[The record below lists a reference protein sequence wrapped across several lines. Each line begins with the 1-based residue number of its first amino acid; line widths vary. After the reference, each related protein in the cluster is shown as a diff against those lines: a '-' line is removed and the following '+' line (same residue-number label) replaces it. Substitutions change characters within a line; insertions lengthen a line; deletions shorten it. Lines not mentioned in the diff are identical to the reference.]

1 MTTASGTREVPFAR
15 PHVWRALTALTPYC
29 PVCDVSYVFSE
40 TRHDGSAATMGKGTR
55 FVCVPGHLD
64 GVPAPP
70 NAVSGEV
77 VEWVAERCIGTRLEL
92 TREIWQTR
100 IELADSERS
109 ATQVTVAVTHE
120 PKGGNRLLHALRQK
134 ATQRMVQRTVDSEL
148 AKLPDH
154 LTRVT
159 EDDSGSIAVGRG
171 SISVE
176 REEDDWVLH
185 LRGHVDS
192 AVVNGL
198 ELRRRLEE
206 QTVVA
211 IDVRELTYLDSTALP
226 ILLRWARRSSQA
238 GRRAL
243 IRGANPAF
251 DEMLAVMGLVSTF
264 PRVD

>member
-15 PHVWRALTALTPYC
+15 PRVWRALTALTPYC

-40 TRHDGSAATMGKGTR
+40 ALDDGTAATIGKGTR
-55 FVCVPGHLD
+55 FVCVPGRLD
-64 GVPAPP
+64 GVPPP
-70 NAVSGEV
+70 PSAVSGEI
-77 VEWVAERCIGTRLEL
+77 VEWVAQRSIGTRLEL

-100 IELADSERS
+100 IELADSERNS
-109 ATQVTVAVTHE
+109 TQVTVTVTHE
-120 PKGGNRLLHALRQK
+120 PTGGNSLLHALQQK

-154 LTRVT
+154 ITGVT
-159 EDDSGSIAVGRG
+159 EDHSGSMAVDRG
-171 SISVE
+171 SISE
-176 REEDDWVLH
+176 EQEEDGWVLH

-192 AVVNGL
+192 PAVNRL

-206 QTVVA
+206 LSVVA

-226 ILLRWARRSSQA
+226 FLLRWARRSSQA
-238 GRRAL
+238 GRRAV
-243 IRGANPAF
+243 IRGVNPAF
-251 DEMLAVMGLVSTF
+251 DEMLGVMGLASTF